1 MSDPEPYLLVEK
13 CGASRGKPIYVIT
26 KHIPLVG
33 VSSPNPAC
41 LFYSHFLLI
50 SATDTYPSRTREI
63 RCMDLGG
70 EALGTFKAKQGGCTQ
85 IQFFNEASGHL
96 QCTNPE
102 CGMEFSKASLQDN
115 AYIQIQGLPA

>member
-26 KHIPLVG
+26 KHIP
-33 VSSPNPAC
+33 
-41 LFYSHFLLI
+41 
-50 SATDTYPSRTREI
+50 ATDTYPSRTREI

-70 EALGTFKAKQGGCTQ
+70 EALGSFKAKQGGCTQ
-85 IQFFNEASGHL
+85 IQVSPWSALDQAPMYFNSCAQFFNETSEGNL
-96 QCTNPE
+96 KCTNPE

>member
-1 MSDPEPYLLVEK
+1 MPDPEPYLLVEK

-26 KHIPLVG
+26 KHIPT
-33 VSSPNPAC
+33 
-41 LFYSHFLLI
+41 
-50 SATDTYPSRTREI
+50 TDAYPDRTREI
-63 RCMDLGG
+63 RCMDLGA
-70 EALGTFKAKQGGCTQ
+70 EALGSFKAKQGGCTQ

-96 QCTNPE
+96 KCTNPE